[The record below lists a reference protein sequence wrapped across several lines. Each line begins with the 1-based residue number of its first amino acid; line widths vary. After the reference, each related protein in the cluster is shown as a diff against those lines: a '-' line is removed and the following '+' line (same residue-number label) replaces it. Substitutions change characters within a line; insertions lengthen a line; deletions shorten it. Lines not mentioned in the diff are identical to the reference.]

1 MTKQKPD
8 FKRNISKLFVTV
20 PEDLQEERPAEIQ
33 EEQTVRPA
41 EILAEKIQ
49 EQPAAQEAE
58 AEAPRGAMRVLPP
71 TKSKHLHLL
80 IRPDTDKALAKEAKK
95 RRISKNELINQIL
108 EEHTKGAK

>member
-49 EQPAAQEAE
+49 EQPAAQEA
-58 AEAPRGAMRVLPP
+58 ATEAPQLLPVQE
-71 TKSKHLHLL
+71 TKSVRLQLL
-80 IRPDTDKALAKEAKK
+80 IRPRTNKALAKEAKK